1 MPVLIG
7 YMVKDAGL
15 VFHGSNDLLNI
26 FQENSFDGSILYHH
40 LLLFFDSRR
49 IEDSSVFFKE
59 LEEVIG

>member
-1 MPVLIG
+1 MPVVIG

-15 VFHGSNDLLNI
+15 VFHGSNDLLNM
-26 FQENSFDGSILYHH
+26 FQENSFEGILLYHH
-40 LLLFFDSRR
+40 LLLFCDSRR